1 MIFNLFYFILDS
13 NDIVECKP
21 GWTPAKIADINT
33 ALGYHEFAN
42 TSRTWCIQLLARST
56 EKDDL
61 CVLEGANRITFGE
74 RRTSF
79 AAAFIEFLS
88 QNIGDELQKYELEII
103 RSKIFI
109 IIFLMIDKL

>member
-1 MIFNLFYFILDS
+1 MIFHLFYSLLGP
-13 NDIVECKP
+13 NDYVECKP
-21 GWTPAKIADINT
+21 GWTPAKIAVINT

-88 QNIGDELQKYELEII
+88 QNIGDELQKYELEILK
-103 RSKIFI
+103 SKIL
-109 IIFLMIDKL
+109 IIFLIL